1 MTIIKIRIAQ
11 MNPTVDW
18 MWYTA
23 ICHNNV
29 NAGFGACYLI
39 AQFQNHQKEHFKG
52 RFEAHIPKDE
62 SLVVALKLTVLF
74 FFFWQRVHVL
84 LRCALKKITPQLG
97 SLLSLHAM
105 FNERGSKKNDTEQTN
120 YSVRDKWLK
129 QLILLSITNP
139 SVRNMKMSTCL
150 TVIWLSYL

>member
-74 FFFWQRVHVL
+74 FFFFGKEFMYCYDVL
-84 LRCALKKITPQLG
+84 WKKL
-97 SLLSLHAM
+97 LLSLVHYLVYTQCSTKGEA
-105 FNERGSKKNDTEQTN
+105 KKTTPNKLTIVCAINDSNNWFCKVLQ
-120 YSVRDKWLK
+120 
-129 QLILLSITNP
+129 ILLSETWKW
-139 SVRNMKMSTCL
+139 VR
-150 TVIWLSYL
+150 V

>member
-1 MTIIKIRIAQ
+1 

-18 MWYTA
+18 ISYTA

-62 SLVVALKLTVLF
+62 SLVVALKLTVPF
-74 FFFWQRVHVL
+74 FFFGKEFMYCYDVL
-84 LRCALKKITPQLG
+84 WKKL
-97 SLLSLHAM
+97 LLSLVHYLVYTQCSTKGEA
-105 FNERGSKKNDTEQTN
+105 KKNDTEQTN

>member
-1 MTIIKIRIAQ
+1 

-18 MWYTA
+18 IWYTA

-62 SLVVALKLTVLF
+62 SLVVVLKLTVLF
-74 FFFWQRVHVL
+74 FFFLAKSSCTVTM
-84 LRCALKKITPQLG
+84 CFEK
-97 SLLSLHAM
+97 
-105 FNERGSKKNDTEQTN
+105 N
-120 YSVRDKWLK
+120 YSSAWF
-129 QLILLSITNP
+129 IT
-139 SVRNMKMSTCL
+139 
-150 TVIWLSYL
+150 